1 MNFKL
6 VNCQDWG
13 KLPRFKLFFSADI
26 VGSTAL
32 KQPFDPSEI
41 DRSIERSRA
50 WEAIAT
56 KFYSDVQDTLA
67 VEWQEIISTLEDRQ
81 SRVLAHIDILDLFC
95 GPRPNFW
102 KSLGDEV
109 LFWKECTH
117 PFQVRT
123 TVICWMNTIAK
134 VRTGLD
140 TLRRLQQQEEDDRR
154 KVAASQS
161 TKSKLSKD
169 TIRIAPIPTTLDI
182 EGLDIKCCM
191 WSAEFPVRNRI
202 LPASSGVRILYES
215 QQADLQIDPSFESI
229 DKVSDQ
235 VISESY
241 FRMHTEYQRT
251 AKKWQETRADPS
263 VVPGSAEDV
272 DATAKSAHKFSSN
285 DALKLD
291 FIGPGID
298 TGFRVSSFA
307 SNRKMAISV
316 DVAYLLASNDLWRQ
330 KAKNSEDKTIRYIHN
345 CFRLILIKSGFNS
358 YDTDKRSDRYVNPKI
373 HYSGTDFLKG
383 VLGGIKYPRLWIDTT
398 RTGAYDAFKEALYIG
413 DQRTPLSSRKL
424 RDFCKSFYKDRKKY
438 ILPPQTFSF
447 RIEHGGEGRPFNAE
461 YEPAQFMTDD
471 YVAELSKS
479 QWVYMEAWNALVPGV
494 ANPPSSRT

>member
-6 VNCQDWG
+6 VNCRDWG
-13 KLPRFKLFFSADI
+13 KLPRFKLFFGADI

-41 DRSIERSRA
+41 ERSIERSRA
-50 WEAIAT
+50 WETIAT

-67 VEWQEIISTLEDRQ
+67 VEWQDILSILEDRR
-81 SRVLAHIDILDLFC
+81 SRALGHIDTLDLFC

-140 TLRRLQQQEEDDRR
+140 TLRKLQKQEEDDWRR
-154 KVAASQS
+154 YATSQGTDS
-161 TKSKLSKD
+161 PLPNNSVRK
-169 TIRIAPIPTTLDI
+169 APIPSSLDI
-182 EGLDIKCCM
+182 EGLDIKSCI

-202 LPASSGVRILYES
+202 LPASSGVRILYDS
-215 QQADLQIDPSFESI
+215 QQADHRIEPSFETI

-235 VISESY
+235 VISAAY
-241 FRMHTEYQRT
+241 YRMHTEYQRT
-251 AKKWQETRADPS
+251 AKKFEEASAGSS
-263 VVPGSAEDV
+263 VGSEPTEDV
-272 DATAKSAHKFSSN
+272 NAAAESAHQFSSD

-316 DVAYLLASNDLWRQ
+316 DVAYLLASNDKWQ
-330 KAKNSEDKTIRYIHN
+330 SDAKDSDDEVTKYIDS
-345 CFRLILIKSGFNS
+345 CFNLILIKPGFNA
-358 YDTDKRSDRYVNPKI
+358 YDKKNDNDKKVDRYLNPKI
-373 HYSGTDFLKG
+373 HYSGTDYLKG

-398 RTGAYDAFKEALYIG
+398 RTNTYDAFKEALYIG
-413 DQRTPLSSRKL
+413 ESRTPLSSTNL
-424 RDFCKSFYKDRKKY
+424 RRFCEGFYKDRKKY

-447 RIEHGGEGRPFNAE
+447 KINDDSEGRSFNAE
-461 YEPAQFMTDD
+461 YVPAPFMTDA
-471 YVAELSKS
+471 YVAEAEKS
-479 QWVYMEAWNALVPGV
+479 QWVYVEAWKALVPDV
-494 ANPPSSRT
+494 ANP